1 MDLHYKQEI
10 TVGMLVL
17 VAVALFI
24 WGSLWLGGHSFRRA
38 PTVAISFPD
47 AGTLKR
53 GSPVKVSGVQL
64 GTVQEIDYQ
73 GYGKVLVRIDL
84 DPRVN
89 PKRDAEAEL
98 SSVGLVA
105 DAVINFKPGV
115 AAEPL
120 APNAIIIGTVD
131 RGFMALGTDLAG
143 KAKEVMTNLSDIAN
157 KKLGEDLS
165 RTLQAVQRMAELY
178 SNPKV
183 GPSAELERTLIE
195 VQRMGNRLDSTLNEF
210 KLSGTLAHAD
220 TLMGNLTRLSSDAHA
235 SALRVDTL
243 LARLNRGE
251 GSLGKFATD
260 TAFYAN
266 AQRAL
271 KAIQEFVD
279 DLRKHPGKLGV
290 TVRVF

>member
-10 TVGMLVL
+10 TVGLLV
-17 VAVALFI
+17 VMAGALFI
-24 WGSLWLGGHSFRRA
+24 WGTLWLGGKKFRREPNVTIA
-38 PTVAISFPD
+38 FPD

-53 GSPVKVSGVQL
+53 GSPVKISGVQL
-64 GTVQEIDYQ
+64 GTVQEIEYQ
-73 GYGKVLVRIDL
+73 DFGKVLVRIDL
-84 DPRVN
+84 DQRVK
-89 PKRDAEAEL
+89 PKRDASAEL

-105 DAVINFKPGV
+105 DAVIKFNPGT
-115 AAEPL
+115 
-120 APNAIIIGTVD
+120 APELLPPSTVIAGTVD
-131 RGFMALGTDLAG
+131 RGFMALGTELAG

-157 KKLGEDLS
+157 KKLADDLS
-165 RTLQAVQRMAELY
+165 RTLQAVQRMADLY
-178 SNPKV
+178 SNPKA

-220 TLMGNLTRLSSDAHA
+220 SLMSNLTRLSSDAHV
-235 SALRVDTL
+235 SALRLDTL
-243 LARLNRGE
+243 LARVNRGE
-251 GSLGKFATD
+251 GSLGKFTTD

-271 KAIQEFVD
+271 KSIQEFVD
-279 DLRKHPGKLGV
+279 TLRKHPGKLGI